1 MKRIKNRF
9 EIVRDKKEDTDIK
22 KITLTKEQVR
32 RITRLHNNGIGNW
45 TPFDIYDSIDIYLD

>member
-45 TPFDIYDSIDIYLD
+45 TPFDIYDSIDIY